1 MAIRKL
7 KLKADSFT
15 LTYSITLPLP
25 ESDAQPAA
33 PILEAQD
40 DLGNEYLDWGG
51 AYGPSPHGSST
62 HGTLSGRPAAP
73 GRSPD
78 TARAPHVPARRER
91 AVARGVTT
99 DPGSVAGHSRDHD
112 RPQSS

>member
-62 HGTLSGRPAAP
+62 HGTLSGRPALPAE
-73 GRSPD
+73 
-78 TARAPHVPARRER
+78 ARTLHVRFTFLR
-91 AVARGVTT
+91 AGSEQSHEASLQI
-99 DPGSVAGHSRDHD
+99 PGSVAGHSRDHA

>member
-51 AYGPSPHGSST
+51 AYGPSPDGSST
-62 HGTLSGRPAAP
+62 HGTLSGLAGCSRPKPGHCTCASRSSAP
-73 GRSPD
+73 GASSRTRRHYRS
-78 TARAPHVPARRER
+78 RVR
-91 AVARGVTT
+91 
-99 DPGSVAGHSRDHD
+99 
-112 RPQSS
+112 